1 MGKVT
6 WNFILAIYKSEQNAL
21 INNKDNRTFRQVAF
35 KFIPKIQET
44 KKPSEDDK
52 LADKLASFA
61 KLPLPIPMKF
71 PKKVKEISKFFKKST
86 KLIEKKNSSKP
97 YAQASVPMTSK
108 YLKIKKM
115 FPILQVSKKNLTI
128 FTRSSIV
135 LGE

>member
-1 MGKVT
+1 
-6 WNFILAIYKSEQNAL
+6 
-21 INNKDNRTFRQVAF
+21 
-35 KFIPKIQET
+35 
-44 KKPSEDDK
+44 
-52 LADKLASFA
+52 
-61 KLPLPIPMKF
+61 MKF